1 MQCKVTVI
9 AVMIASVVTAQAL
22 PASAYAFPDPPP
34 APTIEIIDSP
44 MYKSPDLPKPNV
56 EWVFPEGAKKLW
68 IAALDRPEAEM
79 KCKAADAI
87 ARAHAQ
93 GVKGLDSAVAS
104 LLAIFEQPGQQ
115 PVVRL
120 AAVRALVTLD
130 ARNTAPRLFDQL
142 QRVDADMRDVVEPA
156 LARWD
161 YRPMRSVWLS
171 RLNEAAPRT
180 RQLALAIQ
188 GLTAVG
194 EQEAVE
200 PLRKLVLSDRSDTM
214 IRLEAARA
222 LGRLRET
229 GLEKDAEELAGD
241 SSTVAARLCAVK
253 LLERHSSQAAVQALQ
268 SLIRDKQP
276 TVAGAAIERLIAIDA
291 KLVVPSLDHV
301 LASAD
306 PQLRSLGID
315 VLFRE
320 PSDKHID
327 LLAERLEDSHPDVR
341 GKARQGL
348 LKLAARK
355 QWKDRIIAKV
365 TETQATQ
372 RWRELEQ
379 ATILLAQLDHKPAA
393 SRMLELL
400 DFEREEV
407 FVAAAWGLRKLAVP
421 DTVPVVVQHIRAKA
435 FKSDKPP
442 ARTMNPDWADIGVSQ
457 LIQLLGQQREPSVDE
472 LWRAFIP
479 KPFGSNLTVAH
490 ESRAAAIWSLGLLHE
505 GKNVPDLAAA
515 LEVRLNDT
523 RSIPPEDNR
532 VRWMCAIALGRM
544 KSTGTIM
551 SIHSHFIHNEPS
563 DDPVNNA
570 CGWAVEQI
578 TGKKMLPPKT
588 IRKPQ
593 RDWFLIPRQQVQ
605 N

>member
-1 MQCKVTVI
+1 MQRKMAVI
-9 AVMIASVVTAQAL
+9 VAMIASVVIAEALSATA
-22 PASAYAFPDPPP
+22 YTFPDPPP
-34 APTIEIIDSP
+34 APTIEIVDSP
-44 MYKSPDLPKPNV
+44 MYKSPDLPKPKV

-93 GVKGLDSAVAS
+93 GVKGLDSAVAP
-104 LLAIFEQPGQQ
+104 LLAIFEQPGQHAA
-115 PVVRL
+115 VRL
-120 AAVRALVTLD
+120 AVVRALVSLD
-130 ARNTAPRLFDQL
+130 ARGAAPRLFDQM
-142 QRVDADMRDVVEPA
+142 QTVDADMRDVIEPA

-171 RLNEAAPRT
+171 RLNETEPRT
-180 RQLALAIQ
+180 RQLVLAVQ
-188 GLTAVG
+188 GLSAVG
-194 EQEAVE
+194 EQAAVE
-200 PLRKLVLSDRSDTM
+200 PLRKLVLSDRSDAM

-222 LGRLRET
+222 LGQIRER

-253 LLERHSSQAAVQALQ
+253 VLERHVSQAAVQVLQ
-268 SLIRDKQP
+268 RLIRDKQP
-276 TVAGAAIERLIAIDA
+276 TVAAAAIERLIAVDA
-291 KLVVPSLDHV
+291 KLVVPGLEHV

-306 PQLRSLGID
+306 PQVRSLGID

-327 LLAERLEDSHPDVR
+327 LLAERLDDSHPDVR
-341 GKARQGL
+341 GKARQAL

-355 QWKDRIIAKV
+355 QWKDHIIAKV

-400 DFEREEV
+400 DFDRDEV

-421 DTVPVVVQHIRAKA
+421 DTVPAVVGHIRSKA
-435 FKSDKPP
+435 FKSDKQP
-442 ARTMNPDWADIGVSQ
+442 ARTMHPDWADIGMSQ
-457 LIQLLGQQREPSVDE
+457 LIQLVGQQREPSADE

-479 KPFGSNLTVAH
+479 KPSGSNLTVSH

-544 KSTGTIM
+544 KATGTIM
-551 SIHSHFIHNEPS
+551 SIHSHFVHNEPS
-563 DDPVNNA
+563 DDLVNNA

-578 TGKKMLPPKT
+578 TGKKMVPPKT
-588 IRKPQ
+588 VRKPQ
-593 RDWFLIPRQQVQ
+593 RDWFLIPLQQVQ
-605 N
+605 H